1 MYIDIDSS
9 RNFEAGFR
17 YILDVQFLQ
26 MIFNEGDILTLKSI
40 FHMILKDGII
50 AIWERERASV
60 SLLMLSAKQGNNWY
74 HFF

>member
-17 YILDVQFLQ
+17 CILDVQFLQ

-40 FHMILKDGII
+40 FHMILKDGITCI
-50 AIWERERASV
+50 AICYLRKSQCFPFNVEC
-60 SLLMLSAKQGNNWY
+60 
-74 HFF
+74 